1 MRLLV
6 TGASGFLGR
15 NLLPSLPTEWEVT
28 LTYRRDA
35 GFCRFVERWVRARSH
50 TVQVDLSK
58 TDDLD
63 RLASA
68 SPEYDACVYL
78 AANGDPAESVRR
90 PAYDLEA
97 NTLALVTL
105 LERVRVGRL
114 VYFSS
119 GAVYDGIVGPVEPGV
134 TARPSLPYAI
144 SKLASE
150 HYVRSFHT
158 RGQVGE
164 AVIVRFFGAYGPY
177 EPERKIYNRLVRQFA
192 FEREPRFTIRGD
204 G

>member
-28 LTYRRDA
+28 LTYRR
-35 GFCRFVERWVRARSH
+35 
-50 TVQVDLSK
+50 
-58 TDDLD
+58 
-63 RLASA
+63 
-68 SPEYDACVYL
+68 DACVYL

-144 SKLASE
+144 S
-150 HYVRSFHT
+150 
-158 RGQVGE
+158 
-164 AVIVRFFGAYGPY
+164 
-177 EPERKIYNRLVRQFA
+177 
-192 FEREPRFTIRGD
+192 
-204 G
+204 